1 MPADPNIGARERE
14 ILTAIVETFIST
26 GEPVGSRT
34 LARSNREG
42 LSPASIRNV
51 MADLSDAGFL
61 EQPHASAGRVPTT
74 EAYRYY
80 VEQISGSARL
90 APQEETMISDSL
102 AGITDV
108 QEFMERT
115 SHVLSLISR
124 NVGVTVATSGPKNA
138 LEHVYFSRLGDQKVL
153 AVLVT
158 RSGLVRDRVLRLD
171 LSQSDLDLAARYIN
185 ENFRGWTMESMRS
198 ELSRRLE
205 QERSEYDR
213 LMNSIQQL
221 YAGGALVAEGPA
233 QTVYVEGAANLAA
246 SEDDRQ
252 RLHELL
258 KALEEKQKLIELL
271 GAYLDAKQEA
281 VRVVI
286 GLDQAMPSMRNFV
299 LEHEL
304 PASEGGGDNQESTG
318 SAAQPSA
325 AGTEGELGKLKAE
338 RDALLDRLARA
349 QADFD
354 NARKRASREQQE
366 YRDYALSDTVKS
378 LLPVLDSF
386 DRALEH
392 GTEASEFRSGIELIN
407 KQLHDVLTKLG
418 LRPIPAKGEPF
429 DPHLHQAVEMVDTT
443 AEEDHHVLDELQRGY
458 KLKDRLLRPAMV
470 RVARNPKT

>member
-1 MPADPNIGARERE
+1 MPADPNIGNRERE

-80 VEQISGSARL
+80 VEQISGTARL
-90 APQEETMISDSL
+90 APQEKTMISDSL

-171 LSQSDLDLAARYIN
+171 LPQADLDAAARFIN
-185 ENFRGWTMESMRS
+185 ENFRGWTMEAMRT
-198 ELSRRLE
+198 ELARRLE

-213 LMNSIQQL
+213 LMASVEQL
-221 YAGGALVAEGPA
+221 YRQGDLAKNESA
-233 QTVYVEGAANLAA
+233 QVVFVEGASNLVAG
-246 SEDDRQ
+246 EQDRQ
-252 RLHELL
+252 RLQQLL
-258 KALEEKQKLIELL
+258 QTLEEK
-271 GAYLDAKQEA
+271 
-281 VRVVI
+281 
-286 GLDQAMPSMRNFV
+286 
-299 LEHEL
+299 
-304 PASEGGGDNQESTG
+304 
-318 SAAQPSA
+318 
-325 AGTEGELGKLKAE
+325 
-338 RDALLDRLARA
+338 
-349 QADFD
+349 
-354 NARKRASREQQE
+354 
-366 YRDYALSDTVKS
+366 
-378 LLPVLDSF
+378 
-386 DRALEH
+386 
-392 GTEASEFRSGIELIN
+392 
-407 KQLHDVLTKLG
+407 
-418 LRPIPAKGEPF
+418 
-429 DPHLHQAVEMVDTT
+429 
-443 AEEDHHVLDELQRGY
+443 
-458 KLKDRLLRPAMV
+458 
-470 RVARNPKT
+470 